1 MLRTSIALAVECN
14 IPALYGT
21 LQLLLGLLEEFEEE
35 FYFRQQTGLIAD
47 ANHDNLCRMQI
58 RA

>member
-1 MLRTSIALAVECN
+1 MALCSYYWV
-14 IPALYGT
+14 
-21 LQLLLGLLEEFEEE
+21 LEEFEEE